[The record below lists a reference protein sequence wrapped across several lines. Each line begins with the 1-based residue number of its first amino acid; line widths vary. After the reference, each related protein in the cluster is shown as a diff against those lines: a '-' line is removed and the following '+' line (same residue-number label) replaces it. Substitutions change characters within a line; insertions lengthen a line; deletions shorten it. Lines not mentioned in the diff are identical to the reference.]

1 MLCVFTSEN
10 RLVTDQ
16 STATTPRNYYL
27 PEHLE
32 KEALFKYMK
41 EALFKYMLFCVFTS
55 ENGLVADQLTET
67 TPRIYCL
74 ILSTIMIDSVN

>member
-32 KEALFKYMK
+32 K

>member
-32 KEALFKYMK
+32 KEALFKYM
-41 EALFKYMLFCVFTS
+41 LFCVCTS